1 MQTGDWSAKQFQT
14 KIEGGKMKYVFQFQI
29 FGKEMKA
36 EIEAPNE
43 AEARE
48 ILLRKVREQVKVT
61 AVTPSTTD
69 REAKKVEDLFKKMG
83 IWP

>member
-1 MQTGDWSAKQFQT
+1 
-14 KIEGGKMKYVFQFQI
+14 MKYVFQFKI

-43 AEARE
+43 SEAQE

-61 AVTPSTTD
+61 AVTPLITD
-69 REAKKVEDLFKKMG
+69 REAKKVEDLFKAMG
-83 IWP
+83 IWQ